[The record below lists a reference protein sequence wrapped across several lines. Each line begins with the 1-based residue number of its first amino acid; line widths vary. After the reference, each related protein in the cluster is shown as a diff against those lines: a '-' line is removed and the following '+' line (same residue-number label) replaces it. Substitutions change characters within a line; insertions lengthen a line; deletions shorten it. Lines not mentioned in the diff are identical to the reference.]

1 MRRHLQR
8 AIILS
13 LVMIFAGESSA
24 GQTIPLQVL
33 LGGTHVHGLAIDR
46 ADPDRLLIATHH
58 GVFVTQIA
66 AGVATQVSIWA
77 DDFMGFSPH
86 PTQTGTYFASGHPA
100 DGGNLGVI
108 RSSDGGAS
116 WESLDPGVGGPVD
129 FHQLDVSKSDPSV
142 LYGVYGTLQVSQDGG
157 ETWRAVAE
165 VPPGL
170 IDLAVSGMDTHRL
183 YAATEAGL
191 LLSTDAGV
199 SWQGTPL
206 LAEPVSSIATTAIG
220 EVFAFA
226 IGRGLLRGVEPH
238 LQWEPLQSSFGEN
251 VLLHLAI
258 DPNDSNR
265 LFAVTQGNE
274 LPASRDGGLSW
285 TSIARP

>member
-13 LVMIFAGESSA
+13 LVLIFAGESSA

-66 AGVATQVSIWA
+66 AGVATQVSVRA

-86 PTQTGTYFASGHPA
+86 PTQTGTYFASGHSA
-100 DGGNLGVI
+100 DGGNLGVVQ
-108 RSSDGGAS
+108 STDGGAG
-116 WESLDPGVGGPVD
+116 WEMLDPGVGGPVD
-129 FHQLDVSKSDPSV
+129 FHQLDVSKSDSSV
-142 LYGVYGTLQVSQDGG
+142 LYGVYGTLQVSRDGG
-157 ETWRAVAE
+157 ETWRAVAGA
-165 VPPGL
+165 PPRL
-170 IDLAVSGMDTHRL
+170 IDIAVSGTDAHRL

-191 LLSTDAGV
+191 LRSTDAGV

-238 LQWEPLQSSFGEN
+238 LLWKPLHRGFGEN
-251 VLLHLAI
+251 VLLHLTI
-258 DPNDSNR
+258 DPNDLNR

-274 LPASRDGGLSW
+274 LLASRDGGLSW